1 MGALLDKETEAYEIY
16 TKTMER
22 FEDPMLFLPFF
33 ESLPIEKNRKWME
46 TVKLYVKYL
55 SDLVGRKRLLMLEEE
70 RTGVEREG
78 KDILDVLIAARD
90 EDENTGLFFILFLFP
105 FLSST
110 FIHFFFSHFIK
121 NLGLSDEEL
130 IHNVN
135 VFFIAGHE
143 TSSSTLAF
151 AVHMLA
157 EVYFSFLL
165 FHFFL
170 FH

>member
-90 EDENTGLFFILFLFP
+90 EDENTGLFYILFFFP

-110 FIHFFFSHFIK
+110 FIHFFF
-121 NLGLSDEEL
+121 
-130 IHNVN
+130 
-135 VFFIAGHE
+135 
-143 TSSSTLAF
+143 
-151 AVHMLA
+151 
-157 EVYFSFLL
+157 FSFY
-165 FHFFL
+165 
-170 FH
+170 